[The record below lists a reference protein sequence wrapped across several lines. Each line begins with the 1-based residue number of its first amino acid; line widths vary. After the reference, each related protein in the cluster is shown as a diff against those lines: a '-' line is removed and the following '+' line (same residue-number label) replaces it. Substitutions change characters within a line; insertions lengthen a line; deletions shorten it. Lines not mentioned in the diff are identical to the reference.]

1 MQAPGNEKQARTQ
14 TATQTRPHERI
25 EGQPQFQQRSYEIQP
40 YGQQHFVPLGLPAE
54 TVQRNVA
61 LLNQLL
67 ADSITLYNLYKKHHW
82 QVAGPTFYQLHLL
95 LDKHAEEIEKT
106 IDLLAER
113 IQMLGGVSISMPFD
127 VVEMTRIERPPKG
140 EEDIPAMLA
149 RTANAHAT
157 LISEIRE
164 AIEVTN
170 QNKDYGT
177 NDMLMSDILRTHEMH
192 LWFISQHLVD
202 TPLVLGDGQ
211 SKP

>member
-1 MQAPGNEKQARTQ
+1 MQSQKNVGTQ
-14 TATQTRPHERI
+14 TATQTRSHERI
-25 EGQPQFQQRSYEIQP
+25 EGQPKFQQRSYEIQP
-40 YGQQHFVPLGLPAE
+40 YGQQHFVPLGLPEGA
-54 TVQRNVA
+54 VQKNVT

-82 QVAGPTFYQLHLL
+82 QAAGPTFYQLHLL
-95 LDKHAEEIEKT
+95 LDKHAEEIEHT
-106 IDLLAER
+106 IDLIAER
-113 IQMLGGVSISMPFD
+113 IQILGGVSTGMPFD
-127 VVEMTRIERPPKG
+127 VVEMTKIERPPKG

-157 LISEIRE
+157 IISELRE
-164 AIEVTN
+164 AIEVTD

-177 NDMLMSDILRTHEMH
+177 NDLLVSDVLRTHEMQ

-202 TPLVLGDGQ
+202 TPLIESDGQ